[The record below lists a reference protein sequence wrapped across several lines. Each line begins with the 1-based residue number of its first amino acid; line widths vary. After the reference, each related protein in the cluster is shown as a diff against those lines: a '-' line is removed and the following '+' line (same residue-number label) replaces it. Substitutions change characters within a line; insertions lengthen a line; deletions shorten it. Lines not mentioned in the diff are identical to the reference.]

1 MDKLDKHKS
10 CGKCIEQFEINKSKQ
25 DGTFKEQKTKILGS
39 RPMAKF
45 IMYDGEGNYQKK
57 LNQEHQNHKVQID
70 MTWKNTDMEVC
81 KDKDNEELLIKESQ
95 SLVLPKIYHHKQVHD
110 LKPNNPIPTQA
121 HINRYGKYS
130 QRYLLRSDPMN
141 LSDNKLD
148 AYLPSSEKYGRFYLS
163 EEPKAKTIVSEVQ
176 PFEGYNPIS
185 PQYNVF
191 PVEKPILKY
200 HSMKSQLFKYK

>member
-1 MDKLDKHKS
+1 MDKLDKHKN
-10 CGKCIEQFEINKSKQ
+10 CGKCIEQFEINKQKQ
-25 DGTFKEQKTKILGS
+25 DGTYKELKTKILGS

-70 MTWKNTDMEVC
+70 MTWKNADLEMG
-81 KDKDNEELLIKESQ
+81 KDKESDQQLIKESQ
-95 SLVLPKIYHHKQVHD
+95 SLVLPRIYHHKQVTD
-110 LKPNNPIPTQA
+110 FKPIQPIPTQA

-148 AYLPSSEKYGRFYLS
+148 DYLPSSQKYGRFYLS
-163 EEPKAKTIVSEVQ
+163 EEPKAKTIVSEAQ
-176 PFEGYNPIS
+176 PYEGYHPIS